1 MDWNEYHKIRYN
13 EESEYTVQCR
23 LSDHSMRKVFIQS
36 VPLGV
41 ILGHNIQENE
51 NFIVIINCFY
61 LQSLKFK

>member
-41 ILGHNIQENE
+41 IFGLNIQENE
-51 NFIVIINCFY
+51 I
-61 LQSLKFK
+61 LLL